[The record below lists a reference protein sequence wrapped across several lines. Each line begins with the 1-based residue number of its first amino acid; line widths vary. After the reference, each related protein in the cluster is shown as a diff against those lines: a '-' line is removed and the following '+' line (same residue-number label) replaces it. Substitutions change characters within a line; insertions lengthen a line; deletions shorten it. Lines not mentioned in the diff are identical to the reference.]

1 MENVRVGINGFGRIG
16 RLVFRE
22 LFDAGNVDIAWINE
36 VKGGVKCAAHLLE
49 FDTVQGRWQR
59 ELAVQ
64 DNETAFTVDG
74 KRTRFSEHPS
84 PGGIPWGEEKVA
96 IVLEC
101 SGKFVATTDMVEG
114 HFKSSPSVKKVLVSA
129 PVKQPGARGDAL
141 NIVFGCNDELYDPSL
156 HHVVTAA
163 SCTTN
168 CLAPVIKA
176 LHATVGIEHGLFTTI
191 HDVTNTQV
199 VVDAPYKDLRRARS
213 CLSSLVPT
221 SSGSATAIVKIFP
234 ELEGKLN
241 GMAVR
246 VPLLTGSLTDF
257 VFAPKRET
265 TATEINAILKEH
277 AEGSLKGI
285 LEFEERPLVSSDFC
299 GNRHSGI
306 VDGLSTM
313 AVEGKLFKVLI
324 WYDNERGYAARM
336 ADICHLLIGKLEY

>member
-1 MENVRVGINGFGRIG
+1 MGGVRVGINGFGRVG
-16 RLVFRE
+16 RLAFRE
-22 LFDAGNVDIAWINE
+22 LFDAGNVDIVWINE
-36 VKGGVKCAAHLLE
+36 INGGVKCAAHLLE
-49 FDTVQGRWQR
+49 FDTVQGRWLR
-59 ELAVQ
+59 EIDVH
-64 DNETAFTVDG
+64 DDKCSVVVDG
-74 KRTRFSEHPS
+74 KCSRFSDHRTPED
-84 PGGIPWGEEKVA
+84 IPWDEERVA

-101 SGKFVATTDMVEG
+101 SGKFVATTDSVEG
-114 HFKSSPSVKKVLVSA
+114 HFRSSSVKKVLVSA
-129 PVKQPGARGDAL
+129 PVKKPGVRGEAL
-141 NIVFGCNDELYDPSL
+141 NIVFGCNDDLYDPDL

-168 CLAPVIKA
+168 CLAPVVKA
-176 LHATVGIEHGLFTTI
+176 LHETVGIDRGLFTTI

-199 VVDAPYKDLRRARS
+199 VVDAPHKDLRRARA

-234 ELEGKLN
+234 ELDGKLN

-257 VFAPKRET
+257 VFAPKRDT
-265 TATEINAILKEH
+265 TAKEINDILRRY
-277 AEGSLKGI
+277 AAGDLKGI
-285 LEFEERPLVSSDFC
+285 LAFEDLPLVSSDYC

-336 ADICHLLIGKLEY
+336 ADVCHMLANSLS